1 MREKPFNSIDGSR
14 RVSQQCTEVKEGA
27 AVVCTSHV
35 DVDAAFEGQFGQSN
49 SNFSELRIG
58 QIGWRRAKSDFWLG
72 NISTRLR
79 KKSEPDPGQVRCV
92 QGFPTMTV
100 PAGFT
105 TVVYDRVLD
114 PSSADGTRV
123 ASVTQAK
130 LPAGIDFAG
139 RPFDEPTLLK
149 IASAYERATKH
160 RTPPPDF
167 GPLPNH
173 P

>member
-1 MREKPFNSIDGSR
+1 MNMPPLKIDQPEEPTVNNRG
-14 RVSQQCTEVKEGA
+14 VYHWTV
-27 AVVCTSHV
+27 
-35 DVDAAFEGQFGQSN
+35 FGQ
-49 SNFSELRIG
+49 
-58 QIGWRRAKSDFWLG
+58 
-72 NISTRLR
+72 
-79 KKSEPDPGQVRCV
+79 

-167 GPLPNH
+167 GPLPNQ